1 MQAHVSA
8 AKAAIDALSQV
19 VTVEYGPHG
28 VRSNVISPGGIVGT
42 EGIERL
48 MPKEVTE
55 QATKAIPL
63 GRLGTVEDI
72 ADCTGIPV
80 PGQTNDSLYI

>member
-63 GRLGTVEDI
+63 GRLGAVEDI